1 MSLMSLTN
9 SSRNLESASLL
20 LMRPRPESPLKV
32 LPNTEKE
39 DMPPALISETSSRT
53 RLQKLG
59 TSPCFSKA
67 TTSPRL
73 TSSGQFELFPRFS
86 LESVGCLWN
95 LELSQP
101 QE

>member
-39 DMPPALISETSSRT
+39 DMPPDLISETSSHRFFGKLILFSSWTVEVHT
-53 RLQKLG
+53 RRGVNCGDAKDERRHHQKA
-59 TSPCFSKA
+59 SDA
-67 TTSPRL
+67 
-73 TSSGQFELFPRFS
+73 SGQNSAR
-86 LESVGCLWN
+86 
-95 LELSQP
+95 
-101 QE
+101 